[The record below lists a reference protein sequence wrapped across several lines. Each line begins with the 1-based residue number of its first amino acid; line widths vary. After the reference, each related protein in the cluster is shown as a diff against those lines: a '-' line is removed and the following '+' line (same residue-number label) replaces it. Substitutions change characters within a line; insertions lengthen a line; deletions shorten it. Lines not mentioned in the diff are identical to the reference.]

1 MLNYLLVSFYFSRS
15 VSTVGGT
22 QSIFTNPA
30 GLSNYYSSFIF
41 SYSLKDSTYFYGLN
55 LNGIGIFKDKIGST
69 FAFSTS
75 FKGLSIGFDYNDIL
89 RNLNFGLLYR
99 PLSFLSFGYY
109 KNIYSITIRPLNR
122 SLIELSIDA
131 YYKDTFNLKNA
142 SIGINLKNFLT
153 FTKYEFDRKNYS
165 FGISLAL
172 ENILLSAK
180 NDSNILFELAFEKL
194 PNLLKTK
201 HYMKIDVKNYKED
214 KVPYIITKNF
224 YEFISD
230 LNEKVKDASIK
241 GFILNL
247 TDLNLNLA
255 QIEELRELIEQSK
268 KEFIC
273 YADYYDYKSYY
284 LATSC
289 SKILINRNGIIT
301 FSGFYMKGTYY
312 KELFDSLGIVPQFE
326 QYEEYKSAIEPYVRN
341 SASEYD
347 REQRERIL
355 KIAYEKIKKDI
366 LSSRKIEN
374 LDSLFN
380 YGIFINSDLAKKLKL
395 VDDIVYENEFL
406 KNYKISKEKSYIS
419 YEWENQFRPK
429 IALVFLE
436 GPILDQD
443 IYNVFNKS
451 TTIGLNA
458 VKLFEKIRNDKS
470 IKAVVIRLSSPGG
483 YAFTSDLIAN
493 EIRKLSKDKL
503 VVVSMGMVSASGG
516 YYITAYANKIFADNL
531 TITGSIGILGGIL
544 ALDPFYKKKFHLN
557 FDVFKIFEHS
567 DVFSGRPLDSL
578 ELNSLKEELKYGY
591 DRFLSVVSEGRKISI
606 DSLRKI
612 AKGRVWIG
620 KDAKEIGIIDTI
632 GGILSAINYVKSKF
646 KDAEIVIYTRKFNFD
661 YNPLLFLIIFRMLKG
676 KILYYDDWLMITP
689 EQN

>member
-1 MLNYLLVSFYFSRS
+1 MLNYLFIGFYFSRS
-15 VSTVGGT
+15 VSAVGGT

-41 SYSLKDSTYFYGLN
+41 SYNLKDSTYFYGLN

-89 RNLNFGLLYR
+89 KNLNFGLLYR

-109 KNIYSITIRPLNR
+109 KNIYSLTIRPINR
-122 SLIELSIDA
+122 SIIELSIDA
-131 YYKDTFNLKNA
+131 YYKDTFSLKNA

-153 FTKYEFDRKNYS
+153 FANYEFDRKNYA
-165 FGISLAL
+165 FGISIAL
-172 ENILLSAK
+172 ENILFSAK
-180 NDSNILFELAFEKL
+180 NDSNISFELTFEKL
-194 PNLLKTK
+194 PSYFKTK
-201 HYMKIDVKNYKED
+201 HYTKIDVKNYKED
-214 KVPYIITKNF
+214 KVSFINKNF

-230 LNEKVKDASIK
+230 LDEKVKDASIK

-247 TDLNLNLA
+247 SNLNLDLA
-255 QIEELRELIEQSK
+255 QIEELRELIKNSN

-273 YADYYDYKSYY
+273 YADNYDYKSYY
-284 LATSC
+284 LATAC
-289 SKILINRNGIIT
+289 SKILINRNGSIT
-301 FSGFYMKGTYY
+301 FSGFYMKRTYY

-326 QYEEYKSAIEPYVRN
+326 HYEEYKSAIEPFVRN
-341 SASEYD
+341 NASEYD

-355 KIAYEKIKKDI
+355 RLTYEKIKEDI

-395 VDDIVYENEFL
+395 VDDVVYENEFL
-406 KNYKISKEKSYIS
+406 KNYKISKEKNYIS
-419 YEWENQFRPK
+419 YEWENQFKPK
-429 IALVFLE
+429 VALVFLE
-436 GPILDQD
+436 GPIVDQD
-443 IYNVFNKS
+443 IYNVFDKS
-451 TTIGLNA
+451 TTIGLNV

-470 IKAVVIRLSSPGG
+470 IKAVVIRVNSPGG
-483 YAFTSDLIAN
+483 SAFTSDLIAN
-493 EIRKLSKDKL
+493 EVKKLSKDKL
-503 VVVSMGMVSASGG
+503 VIVSMGRVAASGG
-516 YYITAYANKIFADNL
+516 YYISTYANKIFADNL

-544 ALDPFYKKKFHLN
+544 ALEPFYKKKIHLN

-578 ELNSLKEELKYGY
+578 ELKFLKEELKYGY
-591 DRFLSVVSEGRKISI
+591 DRFLNVVSEGRKIKI

-632 GGILSAINYVKSKF
+632 GGILSAINYAKSKY
-646 KDAEIVIYTRKFNFD
+646 KNAEIVIYTRKFNFD
-661 YNPLLFLIIFRMLKG
+661 YNPFPLSIILRMLKD
-676 KILYYDDWLMITP
+676 KILYYDDWLTTTP
-689 EQN
+689 